1 MEDDYFELEFIPS
14 SEMLASEKHILDR
27 SILEK
32 IQLSLPASSSATV
45 TKKKAIEKPPLPFN
59 LVKLQAYMNQK
70 YNISVGRTLEITQT
84 LRDTYKAITYNRSDC
99 QYLKEEHFTAA
110 PRIVSKVLERIQ
122 LNFPVDYSI
131 KSDCFNDEN
140 VTAHHAIIPTDSDFD
155 IDSLSGDVRLVYMEI
170 AKRYVIQFLPPVELL
185 ITRIIDPV
193 TDGTLEAESTEV
205 LQEGFSRFYQIQ
217 EKKRSNLSNLP
228 KLKKS

>member
-1 MEDDYFELEFIPS
+1 MNLRPSGYQIEHHVQQNYYELLANLQMEDDYFELEFIPS

-140 VTAHHAIIPTDSDFD
+140 VTAHHAIIPDHS
-155 IDSLSGDVRLVYMEI
+155 VYTFI
-170 AKRYVIQFLPPVELL
+170 ASSI
-185 ITRIIDPV
+185 
-193 TDGTLEAESTEV
+193 
-205 LQEGFSRFYQIQ
+205 QEGIEYV
-217 EKKRSNLSNLP
+217 EKKRAEIKIFKPLDLP
-228 KLKKS
+228 KIIEDKSAQDILVFLD